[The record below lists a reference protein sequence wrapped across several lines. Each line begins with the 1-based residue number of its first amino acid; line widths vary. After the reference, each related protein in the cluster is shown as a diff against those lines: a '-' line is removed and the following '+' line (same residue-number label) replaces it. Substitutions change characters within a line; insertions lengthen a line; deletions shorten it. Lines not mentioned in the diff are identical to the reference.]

1 MILHTEITG
10 DGEPLVFLHT
20 GLQTGK
26 TELSLQK
33 NYFKDHYQVIL
44 PDLRGHGK
52 SVSEDYTDYFH
63 KTASDLA
70 ETLHDLEIE
79 AAHIV
84 GCSIGA
90 LVGLVFAKKYPKRV
104 KTLTLSGIIPEKP
117 NNYEE
122 MTKEE
127 MKNTKG
133 LLENTEAVAY
143 FDSIHEGN
151 WKKLMKVTQKE
162 EWYPF
167 EETKDLS
174 MLDMPILYIVG
185 EKNKHEV
192 LGTISYPEQN
202 KAIHV
207 STIPFAGHTVH
218 LEQPDIYNK
227 IVEKFLIQST
237 EKVSNEK

>member
-1 MILHTEITG
+1 M
-10 DGEPLVFLHT
+10 
-20 GLQTGK
+20 
-26 TELSLQK
+26 
-33 NYFKDHYQVIL
+33 
-44 PDLRGHGK
+44 
-52 SVSEDYTDYFH
+52 
-63 KTASDLA
+63 
-70 ETLHDLEIE
+70 
-79 AAHIV
+79 
-84 GCSIGA
+84 
-90 LVGLVFAKKYPKRV
+90 
-104 KTLTLSGIIPEKP
+104 TLSGIIPEKP
-117 NNYEE
+117 DNYEE
-122 MTKEE
+122 MIKVE
-127 MKNTKG
+127 MSNTKG

-151 WKKLMKVTQKE
+151 WKKLLKVTQKE

-174 MLDMPILYIVG
+174 MLDMPVIYIVG